1 MLVAGPTRVMNII
14 ISRATC
20 IKASVARTVL
30 VNVLFQEIFPDPS
43 SRIGTRLTQTWR
55 PGWYKAH
62 TDEIEVVCVSEPTC
76 IYTLEV
82 TPAISSGIVQV
93 VIPYH

>member
-30 VNVLFQEIFPDPS
+30 VNVLFQEIHPDPC
-43 SRIGTRLTQTWR
+43 GL
-55 PGWYKAH
+55 
-62 TDEIEVVCVSEPTC
+62 EPD
-76 IYTLEV
+76 
-82 TPAISSGIVQV
+82 
-93 VIPYH
+93 